1 MSFWVGVVFFCL
13 PGDCA
18 FWKAEE
24 VFDTKAKCEK
34 ALDKA
39 LDTFEKHADVA
50 SGACLQ
56 VRMTKV

>member
-39 LDTFEKHADVA
+39 LDVFENHSEIA

-56 VRMTKV
+56 IRLART